1 MAKNRTIVHLECET
15 CGIKNYS
22 KRVSK
27 KRAFGK
33 LSLSK
38 FCARC
43 RRHAQHKETKQLGVG
58 QQLQSVEQRTPNP
71 PVGGSNPSWPA
82 TSFQQEKALTM
93 NKIIAFIRE
102 VKAEIKKVSW
112 PSRDE
117 LVGSTIIVCILV
129 LIVAVILGIMDS
141 VFSYFIKQL
150 IG

>member
-1 MAKNRTIVHLECET
+1 
-15 CGIKNYS
+15 
-22 KRVSK
+22 
-27 KRAFGK
+27 
-33 LSLSK
+33 
-38 FCARC
+38 
-43 RRHAQHKETKQLGVG
+43 
-58 QQLQSVEQRTPNP
+58 
-71 PVGGSNPSWPA
+71 
-82 TSFQQEKALTM
+82 M